1 MLIKAIDYKSNKI
14 LRAYKNGTIVWHPFE
29 FIYLD
34 LKKTKVSLTNF
45 SNLHNSPIFQGKI
58 NFKIKQSNV
67 MSLYSVNADILDIKN
82 IRVKTIDSQ
91 KVSLN
96 QAESLASEGKIETKI
111 FEPVVFSNAPYI
123 SLKTQIDQTSHSQFV
138 FKIIEA
144 KKLKE
149 IYRIKNNILSQLHP
163 SLSIHGHLVKNIALE
178 EKTSL
183 ICALSKEL
191 KSFKKILTTFFVKA
205 NFDNSEKI
213 IFHIKLSFLQ
223 DEKIKIDTTNLIK
236 NKDSLCH
243 NISVLL
249 KNEPSVI
256 TGCFG
261 KIDKYFNNSLYASLT
276 DIFFNFSHIRWEISS
291 WIELL
296 PIVSRY
302 FLINRKILFSKEFYL
317 NARFS
322 SILENFLNI
331 NIKENIKFKIVSSE
345 LISTFKKVQ
354 IETVKIKFNNSASK
368 ILKLINII
376 ESNKVNAT
384 FTMSLIQ
391 PLKKETKI
399 LLNIINVFGGQ
410 QARQNYIIN
419 NFLINYDI
427 KYFNDKA
434 KYPNLFYKKTI
445 EYFNSLMSIS
455 TSNFFKLIKLKFSQF
470 AKIYST
476 YSQHL
481 RIIGSHFS
489 EIKLA
494 NLIEGVKNQ
503 VDLDSF
509 LFVFKEKIVLK
520 KSESKRYLLSFKNKI
535 RNFSKIELSANLTS
549 FFAYSEQKTLVFLQ
563 IFVHKLFNEKAI
575 GKFLDINYSLLN
587 SIDFKSFFFV
597 RVIGKVK
604 SKISLNEVNII
615 NFINKLKFN
624 QFTNLCLGLEQ
635 KNKGLFTLKHNFY
648 EKIDLKIFSNLPS
661 FYSIQKICH
670 FLEMQKTALL
680 EDQIYFLEKESF
692 FLKPNFQL
700 GFYNNV
706 KFEKNIEKRIYS
718 NLVLDVGEDFKWRY
732 PKWNKELDGLS
743 IEQVFN
749 FSYKNG
755 EIK

>member
-67 MSLYSVNADILDIKN
+67 VSLYSVNADILDIKN

-96 QAESLASEGKIETKI
+96 QTESLASERKIEINI
-111 FEPVVFSNAPYI
+111 FEPIVFSNVPYI
-123 SLKTQIDQTSHSQFV
+123 SLKTQIGQTSHSQFV
-138 FKIIEA
+138 FKITEA

-149 IYRIKNNILSQLHP
+149 IYRIKNDILSQLHP

-183 ICALSKEL
+183 IRALSKEL
-191 KSFKKILTTFFVKA
+191 KSFKKMLTTFFVKA

-236 NKDSLCH
+236 NRDSLHH
-243 NISVLL
+243 NISILL
-249 KNEPSVI
+249 KNESSII
-256 TGCFG
+256 TDCFE
-261 KIDKYFNNSLYASLT
+261 KIGKYFNNSLYASLT

-317 NARFS
+317 NVQFS

-331 NIKENIKFKIVSSE
+331 NIKENINFKIISSE

-354 IETVKIKFNNSASK
+354 IEIVKNKINNSASK

-410 QARQNYIIN
+410 QTRQNYIIN

-434 KYPNLFYKKTI
+434 KYPNLFYKKSI
-445 EYFNSLMSIS
+445 QYFDSLMSIS
-455 TSNFFKLIKLKFSQF
+455 TSNFLKLIKLKTSQF
-470 AKIYST
+470 AKIYLT
-476 YSQHL
+476 YSYHL
-481 RIIGSHFS
+481 QIMGFHFS
-489 EIKLA
+489 GIKLA
-494 NLIEGVKNQ
+494 NLIEGVKSQ
-503 VDLDSF
+503 VGLDSF
-509 LFVFKEKIVLK
+509 LFVFKERVVLEK
-520 KSESKRYLLSFKNKI
+520 ADSRRYLLSFKNKI
-535 RNFSKIELSANLTS
+535 RNFSKIQLSVNLAS
-549 FFAYSEQKTLVFLQ
+549 LYACSEQKTLVFLQ
-563 IFVHKLFNEKAI
+563 IFLHKLFNEKAI
-575 GKFLDINYSLLN
+575 GNFLDINYSLLS
-587 SIDFKSFFFV
+587 SIGFKSFFFV
-597 RVIGKVK
+597 KAAEKIE

-615 NFINKLKFN
+615 NFINKLKLN
-624 QFTNLCLGLEQ
+624 QFINLCFGLEQ
-635 KNKGLFTLKHNFY
+635 NNKGSFTLKHNFY
-648 EKIDLKIFSNLPS
+648 EKIDLTIFSNLPS
-661 FYSIQKICH
+661 FYSIQKICY
-670 FLEMQKTALL
+670 FLDIQKTVLL

-700 GFYNNV
+700 SFYNNV
-706 KFEKNIEKRIYS
+706 KFEKNIEKCIYS
-718 NLVLDVGEDFKWRY
+718 NLALDVGEDFKWRY
-732 PKWNKELDGLS
+732 PKWNKERDGLS
-743 IEQVFN
+743 IEQVFS